1 MKALYKK
8 EMKSYFYSPIG
19 YVVVGLM
26 LFVFGLYFWLGVLRS
41 YSSSYIPQVYQA
53 MLIWFMMII
62 PIITMKSFSEEIHNK
77 TDQGLL
83 TYPIGVGTV
92 VMAKFDLPRSIPP
105 TTLLGSL
112 IPVVIMSFFSSPAWP
127 QILGTVLGTL
137 LYGAAMVSIGIFISS
152 LTKSQIIAAM
162 GTFGVSILLLLIDSM
177 ASSIQVTFLAN
188 LLGWISFT
196 SRYQPFAN
204 GILNISSIVFF
215 LSVTAVF
222 TFLTARKV
230 ESKRWS

>member
-8 EMKSYFYSPIG
+8 ELKSYFFSPIG
-19 YVVVGLM
+19 YVVVGLI

-83 TYPIGVGTV
+83 TYPIGVGTI
-92 VMAKFDLPRSIPP
+92 VMGKFLAALTVFAIAIA
-105 TTLLGSL
+105 GSL
-112 IPVVIMSFFSSPAWP
+112 IPVIIMSFFSSPAWP
-127 QILGTVLGTL
+127 EILGTVLGTL
-137 LYGAAMVSIGIFISS
+137 LYGAAMISIGIFISS

-177 ASSIQVTFLAN
+177 SGSVQVTFLAN
-188 LLGWISFT
+188 LFSWISFT

-204 GILNISSIVFF
+204 GILNVSSIVFF
-215 LSVTAVF
+215 LSVTAIF
-222 TFLTARKV
+222 SFLTARKV

>member
-1 MKALYKK
+1 
-8 EMKSYFYSPIG
+8 
-19 YVVVGLM
+19 
-26 LFVFGLYFWLGVLRS
+26 
-41 YSSSYIPQVYQA
+41 

-92 VMAKFDLPRSIPP
+92 VMAKFFAAMSVFAIAI
-105 TTLLGSL
+105 LGSL

-177 ASSIQVTFLAN
+177 ASSIHVTFLAN

>member
-92 VMAKFDLPRSIPP
+92 VMAKFFAAMSVFAIAI
-105 TTLLGSL
+105 LGSL

-177 ASSIQVTFLAN
+177 ASSIHVTFLAN